1 MKHLVIL
8 PVLAV
13 LLLAPVFV
21 FAQQNVGIGTT
32 SPNANAILDI
42 NCRIGNNVVIR
53 GGTHLTDIETE
64 TYSVVDGIIVLKK
77 SVVIPAG
84 SRIGDV

>member
-1 MKHLVIL
+1 MMGMDMYENYDD
-8 PVLAV
+8 VLSQKII
-13 LLLAPVFV
+13 PM
-21 FAQQNVGIGTT
+21 GIGE
-32 SPNANAILDI
+32 NCHIENAILDI
-42 NCRIGNNVVIR
+42 NCRIGNNVVVR
-53 GGTHLTDIETE
+53 GGTHLQDMETE

>member
-1 MKHLVIL
+1 MNK
-8 PVLAV
+8 
-13 LLLAPVFV
+13 LLKS
-21 FAQQNVGIGTT
+21 II
-32 SPNANAILDI
+32 NALEYRWAKSSEQRYTNWLRGKG
-42 NCRIGNNVVIR
+42 CRIGNNVVVR
-53 GGTHLTDIETE
+53 GGTNLEDIETE